1 MEHGKTVP
9 GEHKMKDHPGKEKY
23 LAGKRVLP
31 QPISKESD
39 IAAVINNMDAY
50 NGGRL
55 RAACQLLR
63 DKYSQNDVTIGVS
76 LAGALTPAGL
86 GPSTIIPLMNHG
98 FVDWM
103 TATGANMYH
112 DLHFAFNMPLFR
124 GSHNVDDA
132 DLRDK
137 GVTRIYDILFD
148 YEDVLMETDRR
159 LRRIMLRPE
168 FQKEMG
174 TREFYHHLG
183 KVINEYEQKN
193 NMGEVSVIAAAY
205 RNGIPIFTSSPGD
218 STIGMNVAGL
228 ELLAEASGLQNK
240 FKLKINP
247 SIDVNDSTAIILNA
261 KKYENGK
268 TGVILIGGGS
278 PKNFMLQTE
287 PQIQEVL
294 MIPEAGQDYDIN
306 ITDARPDTGGLSG
319 APPSEAASWG
329 KIDPTKLDETVTAY
343 IDVTVAFPLMVAY
356 ILQTTKPK
364 KLKRLYDRGEELRKK
379 LIKSYLENNKEVKEL
394 KSIITKLSSV

>member
-1 MEHGKTVP
+1 
-9 GEHKMKDHPGKEKY
+9 MKKEKPQHSSKSQY
-23 LAGKRVLP
+23 LCGKRILP
-31 QPISKESD
+31 EPISKTTNIVQLVDS
-39 IAAVINNMDAY
+39 MDAY

-55 RAACQLLR
+55 RAACHLLR
-63 DKYSQNDVTIGVS
+63 DKYAPEDVTIGLS

-86 GPSTIIPLMNHG
+86 GPSTVVPLMNHG
-98 FVDWM
+98 FVDWL

-112 DLHFAFNMPLFR
+112 DLHFAFNLPMHR
-124 GSHNVDDA
+124 GSHVVDDA
-132 DLRDK
+132 NLRK
-137 GVTRIYDILFD
+137 TGVTRIYDILFD

-159 LRRIMLRPE
+159 LRQILLRPE

-174 TREFYHHLG
+174 TREFYYHLG
-183 KVINEYEQKN
+183 KILDEHERKN
-193 NMGEVSVIAAAY
+193 GIGQVSVLAAAY
-205 RNGIPIFTSSPGD
+205 RNGIPVFTSSPGD

-228 ELLAEASGLQNK
+228 ELLAEAAGVQDR

-278 PKNFMLQTE
+278 PKNFVLQTE

-306 ITDARPDTGGLSG
+306 VTDARPDTGGLSG
-319 APPSEAASWG
+319 APPSEAVSWG
-329 KIDPTKLDETVTAY
+329 KIDPARLEETVTAY
-343 IDVTVAFPLMVAY
+343 LDVTAALPMMVAY
-356 ILQTTKPK
+356 TIQTTRPK
-364 KLKRLYDRGEELRKK
+364 KLKRLYDRGYELHEK
-379 LIKSYLENNKEVKEL
+379 LMKSYLENNKEVEAL
-394 KSIITKLSSV
+394 KKLMKKLSA

>member
-1 MEHGKTVP
+1 
-9 GEHKMKDHPGKEKY
+9 MKNKKAVCPSKKQY
-23 LAGKRVLP
+23 LAGKRILP
-31 QPISKESD
+31 EPILRRTNLVKIID
-39 IAAVINNMDAY
+39 DMDAY

-55 RAACQLLR
+55 RSACHLLKG
-63 DKYSQNDVTIGVS
+63 KYSPEDVTIGLS

-86 GPSTIIPLMNHG
+86 GPSAIIPLMNHG
-98 FVDWM
+98 FVDWIS
-103 TATGANMYH
+103 ATGANMYH
-112 DLHFAFNMPLFR
+112 DLHFAFNLPMHR
-124 GSHNVDDA
+124 GSHLVDDA
-132 DLRDK
+132 DLRKK

-159 LRRIMLRPE
+159 LRRILVRPE

-183 KVINEYEQKN
+183 KVMNEYERKN
-193 NMGEVSVIAAAY
+193 RLGEVSILAAAY
-205 RNGIPIFTSSPGD
+205 RKGIPIFTSSPGD

-228 ELLAEASGLQNK
+228 ELLAEAAGLRHLFQ
-240 FKLKINP
+240 LKINP

-261 KKYENGK
+261 KRYEHGK

-294 MIPEAGQDYDIN
+294 MIPEVGQDYDIN

-329 KIDPTKLDETVTAY
+329 KIDPTKIEETVTAY
-343 IDVTVAFPLMVAY
+343 LDVTVAFPLMVAY
-356 ILQTTKPK
+356 VKQTTRPK
-364 KLKRLYDRGEELRKK
+364 KQKRLYDRGAELHKK
-379 LIKSYLENNKEVKEL
+379 LMKSYLENNREVKEL
-394 KSIITKLSSV
+394 MKLTLKVSP

>member
-1 MEHGKTVP
+1 MDHS
-9 GEHKMKDHPGKEKY
+9 MKHHHHADKNSY
-23 LAGKRVLP
+23 LSGKRVLP
-31 QPISKESD
+31 EPISKKSD
-39 IAAVINNMDAY
+39 IADVIDNMDAY

-63 DKYSQNDVTIGVS
+63 DKYSKPDVTIGLS
-76 LAGALTPAGL
+76 IAGALTPAGL

-98 FVDWM
+98 FVDWLV
-103 TATGANMYH
+103 ATGANMYH
-112 DLHFAFNMPLFR
+112 DMHFALNMPLFR
-124 GSHNVDDA
+124 GSHNVNDA

-148 YEDVLMETDRR
+148 YQDVLMATDRI
-159 LRRIMLRPE
+159 LRKIMLRPE

-174 TREFYHHLG
+174 TREYYYLLG
-183 KVINEYEQKN
+183 KILDEYERKN
-193 NMGEVSVIAAAY
+193 KIGQVSVLAAAY
-205 RNGIPIFTSSPGD
+205 RNGIPVFTSSPGD

-228 ELLAEASGLQNK
+228 ELLAEAKGLK
-240 FKLKINP
+240 DYFKLKINP

-261 KKYENGK
+261 KRYEKGK
-268 TGVILIGGGS
+268 TGVLLIGGGS

-319 APPSEAASWG
+319 APPSEAVSWG
-329 KIDPTKLDETVTAY
+329 KIDPTKLEETVTAY
-343 IDVTVAFPLMVAY
+343 VDVTVAFPMLVAY
-356 ILQTTKPK
+356 VLQTTKAK
-364 KLKRLYDRGEELRKK
+364 KLKRLYERGEELRKK
-379 LIKSYLENNKEVKEL
+379 LIESYLENNKEVADLSGLMK
-394 KSIITKLSSV
+394 KLPA

>member
-1 MEHGKTVP
+1 MDHA
-9 GEHKMKDHPGKEKY
+9 MKHHMDKHAY
-23 LAGKRVLP
+23 LSGKRVLP
-31 QPISKESD
+31 KPISKKSAISD
-39 IAAVINNMDAY
+39 VIDNMDAY

-63 DKYSQNDVTIGVS
+63 EKYSEKDVTIGLS
-76 LAGALTPAGL
+76 IAGALTPAGL

-98 FVDWM
+98 FVDWLV
-103 TATGANMYH
+103 ATGANMYH
-112 DLHFAFNMPLFR
+112 DMHFALNMPLFR
-124 GSHNVDDA
+124 GSHEVDDV
-132 DLRDK
+132 DLHEK

-148 YEDVLMETDRR
+148 YQDVLMATDRI
-159 LRRIMLRPE
+159 LRKIMLRPE

-174 TREFYHHLG
+174 TREYYHHLG
-183 KVINEYEQKN
+183 KVLNDFEKKN
-193 NMGEVSVIAAAY
+193 KIGEVSVLAAAY
-205 RNGIPIFTSSPGD
+205 RNGIPVFTSSPGD

-228 ELLAEASGLQNK
+228 ELLAESAGLKNQ

-261 KKYENGK
+261 KRYEKGK
-268 TGVILIGGGS
+268 TGVLLIGGGS
-278 PKNFMLQTE
+278 PKNFLLQTE

-319 APPSEAASWG
+319 APPGEAVTWG
-329 KIDPTKLDETVTAY
+329 KIDPTKLQQSVTAY
-343 IDVTVAFPLMVAY
+343 VDVTVAFPLLTAY
-356 ILQTTKPK
+356 VLQTTKPK

-379 LIKSYLENNKEVKEL
+379 LIESYLENNKEVEEL
-394 KSIITKLSSV
+394 KSLMKKLSA

>member
-1 MEHGKTVP
+1 MMEH
-9 GEHKMKDHPGKEKY
+9 HKKDCPGKDKY
-23 LAGKRVLP
+23 LTGKRVLP
-31 QPISKESD
+31 EPTSKDSTLASIID
-39 IAAVINNMDAY
+39 NMDAY

-63 DKYSQNDVTIGVS
+63 EKYSQEDVTIGLS
-76 LAGALTPAGL
+76 IAGAMTPAGL

-98 FVDWM
+98 FVDWI

-148 YEDVLMETDRR
+148 YQDVLMETDKI
-159 LRRIMLRPE
+159 LRKIMLRPE

-174 TREFYHHLG
+174 TREYYYLLG

-193 NMGEVSVIAAAY
+193 NLGEVSVVAAAY

-228 ELLAEASGLQNK
+228 ELLAEASGMLDK

-261 KKYENGK
+261 KQYEKGK

-343 IDVTVAFPLMVAY
+343 VDSTVAFPLMAAY
-356 ILQTTKPK
+356 VIQTTKPK
-364 KLKRLYDRGEELRKK
+364 KLKRLYDRGEELRQK
-379 LIKSYLENNKEVKEL
+379 LIKSYLENNKEVEEL
-394 KSIITKLSSV
+394 KSLIKKLSI

>member
-1 MEHGKTVP
+1 
-9 GEHKMKDHPGKEKY
+9 MKKQTPSCCPGKARY
-23 LAGKRVLP
+23 LSGKRIMP
-31 QPISKESD
+31 KPITKKTG
-39 IAAVINNMDAY
+39 IAELIDNLDAY

-55 RAACQLLR
+55 RAACNLLR
-63 DKYSQNDVTIGVS
+63 DRYSKKDVTVGLS

-86 GPSTIIPLMNHG
+86 GPSAIIPLMNHG
-98 FVDWM
+98 FVDWI

-112 DLHFAFNMPLFR
+112 DMHFALNLPMFR
-124 GSHNVDDA
+124 GSHTVDDV
-132 DLRDK
+132 DLRKK

-159 LRRIMLRPE
+159 LREILVQPE

-174 TREFYHHLG
+174 TREFYYLLG
-183 KVINEYEQKN
+183 RVLDRYEKKN
-193 NMGEVSVIAAAY
+193 RLGQVSIVAAAY

-218 STIGMNVAGL
+218 STIGMNVAGV
-228 ELLAEASGLQNK
+228 ELLAEAMGMQDK

-247 SIDVNDSTAIILNA
+247 SIDVNDSTAIVLNA
-261 KKYENGK
+261 KNYEKGK
-268 TGVILIGGGS
+268 TGVLLIGGGS

-294 MIPEAGQDYDIN
+294 MIPEVGQDYDIN

-343 IDVTVAFPLMVAY
+343 LDVTLAVPLMVAY
-356 ILQTTKPK
+356 TIQTTKPK
-364 KLKRLYDRGEELRKK
+364 KLKRLYDRGPELRRK
-379 LIKSYLENNKEVKEL
+379 LTESYLANNKEIGKL
-394 KSIITKLSSV
+394 KGLISKLK

>member
-1 MEHGKTVP
+1 M
-9 GEHKMKDHPGKEKY
+9 DHSMNHHTTRHSY
-23 LAGKRVLP
+23 LSGKRVLP
-31 QPISKESD
+31 KPVNGKSD
-39 IAAVINNMDAY
+39 IASVIDNMDAY

-55 RAACQLLR
+55 RAACQLMR
-63 DKYSQNDVTIGVS
+63 DKYSQEDVTIGLS
-76 LAGALTPAGL
+76 IAGALTPAGL

-98 FVDWM
+98 FVDWLV
-103 TATGANMYH
+103 ATGANMYH

-124 GSHNVDDA
+124 GSHTVDDA

-148 YEDVLMETDRR
+148 YQDVLMATDRI
-159 LRRIMLRPE
+159 LRKIMLRPE

-174 TREFYHHLG
+174 TREYYHHLG
-183 KVINEYEQKN
+183 KVINEYEQQSKL
-193 NMGEVSVIAAAY
+193 GEVSVLAAAY
-205 RNGIPIFTSSPGD
+205 RNGIPVFTSSPGD

-228 ELLAEASGLQNK
+228 ELLADAAGHRDR

-261 KKYENGK
+261 KRYEKGK
-268 TGVILIGGGS
+268 TGVLLIGGGS
-278 PKNFMLQTE
+278 PKNFLLQTE

-329 KIDPTKLDETVTAY
+329 KIDPTKLEETVTAY
-343 IDVTVAFPLMVAY
+343 VDVTVAFPLLAAY
-356 ILQTTKPK
+356 VLQTTKPK
-364 KLKRLYDRGEELRKK
+364 KLKRLYDRGEELRTK
-379 LIKSYLENNKEVKEL
+379 LIESYLENNKEVPEL
-394 KSIITKLSSV
+394 KSLMGKLPA